1 MGVPELKAVA
11 GRIRHAV
18 LAAVEPGRSVR
29 GVLSAAP
36 GGFEVNGQRFPVRGR
51 LVLVAVGKASLSMS
65 RAAVE
70 ILGPTLASGLVVAP
84 HGYPAGGMGDSRL
97 RVLLSGHP
105 LPDEAGVRAAD
116 AVAAEVA
123 RLEAPDCCLFLVSGG
138 ASALLPS
145 PAPPLT
151 LEDLV
156 QTTRLLLASGA
167 SIQELNT
174 VRKHLG
180 RISGGQL
187 AQTCAG
193 TVVTLA
199 ISDVVGDD
207 LSVIGSGPTVS
218 DPSTFGQAQ
227 EILER
232 REIARHV
239 PAAALARIR
248 EGAAG
253 RVPETPKSLPER
265 HAAFI
270 VSSSALATA
279 AAEQEARLCGYP
291 PVVLTTALTG
301 EAREAGRSL
310 ALAGLEA
317 RRTCR
322 PAAPPV
328 CLIAA
333 GETTVTVRG
342 SGTGG
347 RNQEIALAA
356 ARALEGEPGILLC
369 SFATDGKEGNSDA
382 AGACATGQ
390 TVEAGRR
397 AGLDPRDCLERNDS
411 HAFLEA
417 AGELIVTGP
426 TGTNVNDLTL
436 VLVDG

>member
-1 MGVPELKAVA
+1 VGVPELKAVA
-11 GRIRHAV
+11 RRIREAV
-18 LAAVEPGRSVR
+18 LTAVEPAHSVR
-29 GVLSAAP
+29 RVLSAAP
-36 GGFEVNGQRFPVRGR
+36 GGFEVNGRRFLVRGR
-51 LVLVAVGKASLSMS
+51 LVLVAVGKASLAMS

-70 ILGPTLASGLVVAP
+70 ILGPALASGLVVIP
-84 HGYPAGGMGDSRL
+84 HGYPADGLQGTGL
-97 RVLLSGHP
+97 RVLHTGHP
-105 LPDEAGVRAAD
+105 VPDLAGVRAAE
-116 AVAAEVA
+116 AVASAAAGLQE
-123 RLEAPDCCLFLVSGG
+123 PDCLLFLVSGG

-180 RISGGQL
+180 RIGGGQL
-187 AQTCAG
+187 AQSCAG
-193 TVVTLA
+193 SVVTLA

-232 REIARHV
+232 RGLSARV
-239 PAAALARIR
+239 PAAAASRIR
-248 EGAAG
+248 DGAAG
-253 RVPETPKSLPER
+253 RVPETPKGLPGR

-270 VSSSALATA
+270 VSSSSFAVA
-279 AAEQEARLCGYP
+279 AAEREARLRGYP

-310 ALAGLEA
+310 ALEGLAVRRAG
-317 RRTCR
+317 R
-322 PAAPPV
+322 PVAPPA

-333 GETTVTVRG
+333 GETTVTVTG

-356 ARALEGEPGILLC
+356 ARELENEPGILLC

-382 AGACATGQ
+382 AGACASGQ

-397 AGLDPRDCLERNDS
+397 AGLDPEECLARNDS
-411 HAFLEA
+411 NAFLRA